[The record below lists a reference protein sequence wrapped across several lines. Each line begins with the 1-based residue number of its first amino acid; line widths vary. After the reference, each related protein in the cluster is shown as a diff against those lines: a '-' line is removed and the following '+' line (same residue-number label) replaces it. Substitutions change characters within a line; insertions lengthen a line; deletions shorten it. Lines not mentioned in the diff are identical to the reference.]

1 MTDNLNFVTD
11 GTLDRICAQR
21 QHRHDVFRESLR
33 NKLKDIAADTEKA
46 TDYCRCLVKA
56 GADVSIELDEL
67 ESTARGL
74 LLVAWLMK
82 REQSKTNRKIQ
93 SATQRNRT

>member
-1 MTDNLNFVTD
+1 MSINFVTD
-11 GTLDRICAQR
+11 GTIERICSQR
-21 QHRHDVFRESLR
+21 QHRHDVFREGLR
-33 NKLKDIAADTEKA
+33 HKLKDIADDTEKA
-46 TDYCRCLVKA
+46 TDYCRCLIKA
-56 GADVSIELDEL
+56 GADVSMELDEL

-74 LLVAWLMK
+74 LLVARLMK